1 MNSLEAAHRGR
12 PCHRRRASSDPSR
25 GRCHSLQLQFEQ
37 KLALYQS
44 SHNTTTSVSNIFAF
58 KKADNSIKQ
67 VDFNKKV
74 STYICSIILATI
86 NRYLVPSIML

>member
-44 SHNTTTSVSNIFAF
+44 SHNTTTSVSKIFAF

-67 VDFNKKV
+67 VNSNKKV
-74 STYICSIILATI
+74 SIPIY
-86 NRYLVPSIML
+86 VV